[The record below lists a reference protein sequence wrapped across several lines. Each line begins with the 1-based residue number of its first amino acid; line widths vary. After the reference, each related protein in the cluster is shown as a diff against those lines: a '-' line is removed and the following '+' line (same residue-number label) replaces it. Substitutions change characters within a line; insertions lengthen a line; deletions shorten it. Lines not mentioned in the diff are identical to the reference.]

1 MTLGGGTGLFKLTAG
16 VVGLDTS
23 TYLTAE
29 ADTLQTVTTRGA
41 TTDKAISSS
50 ATGTFISGLL
60 DSVGKVSVDTTN
72 RTLDVWSRQLTTHTG
87 GGYSI
92 TYYNSYVYIYG
103 GGLNKVDSTGAIV
116 GTLSI
121 ASLYHMDVD
130 SNGMIW
136 GVNGSATFYVIDPAT
151 MTLAHTYTLLGAD
164 KITTGETGYIY
175 AVNSGKFFKVNANT
189 GAITWQVTPSV
200 SVSYLTLDSSGNIWL
215 LGSSKLLKYNTAGTL
230 LGTYSFTA
238 SYAIGI
244 ASDSSGNIYVGDN
257 TNDVLL
263 KFNNSGT
270 LTNTFTLAGGPY
282 SSAIISGTNILVP
295 INEPGWSYE
304 ELSTTGVP
312 IGIYQ
317 LPAQYGGRGVVFD
330 GNGHVWVLHESD
342 FYELSQLKSIHT
354 VDYKNGVLTNSVG
367 EDIVDFSGYNP
378 NSSPYYF
385 DVYNGYRLTGSGL
398 GLTGILQNQ
407 ATGGGVG
414 ILSGADGMAQ
424 TSINAW
430 GGAGSSDFAITIGAF
445 STTGAGST
453 NSVNFN
459 GALNG
464 VDNIAILGSVGDA
477 YTTYTNSISMGKSSY
492 VNGDYGIGIGY
503 GSSTNNY
510 GIAVGYC
517 SSAYGDYGVAVGNGV
532 YAGSNS
538 LALGNNAWVF
548 SSGYSSTIGTFS
560 SSYINSTD
568 YSMILGG
575 YNGSSDEAWLNL
587 GTGGIYDLA
596 GTSALSIDPNNRI
609 LYASDGTTPSINWAT
624 DTAITFPSY
633 TTAGVL
639 VNDTGGV
646 ISSVV
651 PAPDGTYC
659 TGAKLTPVTG
669 TDGSITITN
678 GIITSITAA
687 T

>member
-1 MTLGGGTGLFKLTAG
+1 MSIRITPPSFDPTTIP
-16 VVGLDTS
+16 S
-23 TYLTAE
+23 YE
-29 ADTLQTVTTRGA
+29 ADTLQTVTDRGA
-41 TTDKAISSS
+41 STDKAISSS

-92 TYYNSYVYIYG
+92 TYYNGYVYIYG
-103 GGLNKVDSTGAIV
+103 GGLKKVDSTGAIV

-121 ASLYHMDVD
+121 DSLYHMAVD

-136 GVNGSATFYVIDPAT
+136 GVNGGSTFYVINPAT

-330 GNGHVWVLHESD
+330 GNGHVWALHETD

-378 NSSPYYF
+378 NSLPYYF

-398 GLTGILQNQ
+398 GLTGIVLNQ

-424 TSINAW
+424 TSINVTR
-430 GGAGSSDFAITIGAF
+430 GGTGSSDFAITIGPF

-464 VDNIAILGSVGDA
+464 VDNIAILGSIGDS
-477 YTTYTNSISMGKSSY
+477 YTTYTNSISIGESNY
-492 VNGDYGIGIGY
+492 VNGNYGIGIGY
-503 GSSTNNY
+503 GSSTSNY
-510 GIAVGYC
+510 GIAVGYY
-517 SSAYGDYGVAVGNGV
+517 SSAWGDYGVAVGNGV

-548 SSGYSSTIGTFS
+548 SNGYSSTIGTFS
-560 SSYINSTD
+560 SSYINSKD

-575 YNGSSDEAWLNL
+575 YNGASDEAWLNL

-596 GTSALSIDPNNRI
+596 GTSLLSINPNNRQLI
-609 LYASDGTTPSINWAT
+609 
-624 DTAITFPSY
+624 
-633 TTAGVL
+633 
-639 VNDTGGV
+639 
-646 ISSVV
+646 
-651 PAPDGTYC
+651 
-659 TGAKLTPVTG
+659 GANG
-669 TDGSITITN
+669 TDIACDWSGGAMKLPDYSAVTTLAEGQIAWDYSTHNLKVYDGSNWVNVT
-678 GIITSITAA
+678 
-687 T
+687 